1 MLKKIVSWI
10 SVMSVMV
17 LIFCLSA
24 EPAVESSERS
34 RMFLIFPFL
43 SQYTVR
49 KSAHFFIYMILAYL
63 VYRLLTQYKTD
74 ITYLSIGK
82 NIYYMTTLIVFLYA
96 ITDEIHQYFVPG
108 RACRAT
114 DVLIDVLGGV
124 TGLVFSNIISYL
136 YKKCR
141 WKIKF

>member
-1 MLKKIVSWI
+1 MLKKIVLWI
-10 SVMSVMV
+10 SVISVMV
-17 LIFCLSA
+17 LIFCLSS

-34 RMFLIFPFL
+34 RMFVIFPFL

-49 KSAHFFIYMILAYL
+49 KSAHFFIYMVLTFL
-63 VYRLLTQYKTD
+63 VYRLLMQYKND
-74 ITYLSIGK
+74 INFLSMGK
-82 NIYYMTTLIVFLYA
+82 NIYYMTILTVFLYA
-96 ITDEIHQYFVPG
+96 VSDEIHQYFIPG

-124 TGLVFSNIISYL
+124 TGLVFSNIIVCL

-141 WKIKF
+141 LRIKF